1 MLNNY
6 IDETSN
12 NIELSENKED
22 TTNAAA
28 TEEGQEFLTP
38 VELSKPLLDFA
49 TSKASDGLSKV
60 EEEEIEDRELG
71 AENVHEFEPEE
82 ENKEGNIFKIGI
94 RSNSSSI
101 LDLQIA

>member
-1 MLNNY
+1 MADNF

-38 VELSKPLLDFA
+38 VEPSKPLLDFA

-82 ENKEGNIFKIGI
+82 ENKEGNFLKLKFSRNIFIFI
-94 RSNSSSI
+94 I
-101 LDLQIA
+101 YL